1 MYKMLSDYCRTFDEK
16 LNLPLIN
23 RELDK
28 ELYLYVYET
37 IKSLE
42 VFDCVKILG
51 YSYNDKESDIRMQEY
66 QRTRMSGGNK
76 VKEDPIQIMNI
87 PENRVGEL
95 SIHYELS
102 IDTPQEDGTSKLMT
116 KRGTKNIL
124 IPLKDDEGYYTLK
137 GKRYIL
143 MYQLVDS
150 TTYNTANSVV
160 LKSIMPI
167 PLKRKVKHIHDVDRN
182 PYTVP
187 IYSTTIFKNEINM
200 MLLLFAKMGFIE
212 SLMYLS
218 ADKVITVTES
228 LGEDLDTF
236 IYFKVNQNL
245 FIRANRF
252 LFEDSQ
258 EIKSIVGMM
267 LDCMNNRTLITDVID
282 QNFWL
287 EKLGYQPNTQQPKF
301 KRDRAKN
308 LLLSADRM
316 MDMTTRRVLN
326 IAPDHKD
333 SMYSALRWMFMNYAD
348 LKNKQIMDITN
359 KRLRDNEY
367 IASLMTSE
375 LSSKLYRIMAAVRRP
390 ASRNLNTLEELFSF
404 RGDILINNLYNSG
417 LFKYDD
423 VVNDM
428 DFWNKLKY
436 TIKGPNS
443 QGGSSG
449 KTIATCQRGID
460 PSFIGRIDTNVVG
473 NSDPGA
479 TGILTPFIQTD
490 GLNISDKKEPEEKQF
505 ELLKIIEEAVQN
517 ENMYIENF
525 GIETYEDYSEL
536 IEKIYNTTAGCGIS
550 TKKEYSYDDPDE
562 SKASTSN
569 KKK

>member
-23 RELDK
+23 REIDK
-28 ELYLYVYET
+28 ELYLYVYEA

-42 VFDCVKILG
+42 VFECVKILG
-51 YSYNDKESDIRMQEY
+51 YTYNDKESDIRMQEY

-76 VKEDPIQIMNI
+76 VKDDPVQIMNI

-95 SIHYELS
+95 TIHYELS
-102 IDTPQEDGTSKLMT
+102 IDVPQEDKTTKLVT
-116 KRGTKNIL
+116 KRYNKNIL
-124 IPLKDDEGYYTLK
+124 IPLKDEDGYYTLK
-137 GKRYIL
+137 GKRYLL

-150 TTYNTANSVV
+150 TTYSTSNSVV

-182 PYTVP
+182 PFTVA

-200 MLLLFAKMGFIE
+200 LLLLFAKMGFLETLI
-212 SLMYLS
+212 YLS
-218 ADKVITVTES
+218 VDRVITMTDNMNNA
-228 LGEDLDTF
+228 DLDKYN
-236 IYFKVNQNL
+236 YFKVNQNL
-245 FIRANRF
+245 FIKVNRF
-252 LFEDSQ
+252 IFEESI
-258 EIKSIVGMM
+258 EVKSIVGML
-267 LDCMNNRTLITDVID
+267 LDCMNNRTLITDVVNH
-282 QNFWL
+282 NFWL

-367 IASLMTSE
+367 IASLMTNE
-375 LSSKLYRIMAAVRRP
+375 LSNSLYRVMSAVRRP

-436 TIKGPNS
+436 TINK
-443 QGGSSG
+443 
-449 KTIATCQRGID
+449 IVAYR
-460 PSFIGRIDTNVVG
+460 
-473 NSDPGA
+473 SDS
-479 TGILTPFIQTD
+479 I
-490 GLNISDKKEPEEKQF
+490 
-505 ELLKIIEEAVQN
+505 
-517 ENMYIENF
+517 
-525 GIETYEDYSEL
+525 
-536 IEKIYNTTAGCGIS
+536 
-550 TKKEYSYDDPDE
+550 
-562 SKASTSN
+562 
-569 KKK
+569 

>member
-1 MYKMLSDYCRTFDEK
+1 MYKMLSEYTRTFDEK

-28 ELYLYVYET
+28 DLHLYVYET

-42 VFDCVKILG
+42 VFECVKILG
-51 YSYNDKESDIRMQEY
+51 YTYNDKESDIRMQEY
-66 QRTRMSGGNK
+66 QRTRMLGGKK
-76 VKEDPIQIMNI
+76 VQEDPVHIMHI

-102 IDTPQEDGTSKLMT
+102 IDVKQDDGTTKLMT
-116 KRGTKNIL
+116 KRYTKNIL
-124 IPLKDDEGYYTLK
+124 IPLKDEDGYYTLK

-150 TTYNTANSVV
+150 TTYSTSNSVV

-167 PLKRKVKHIHDVDRN
+167 PLKRKVKHIYDVDRN
-182 PYTVP
+182 PFTVP

-200 MLLLFAKMGFIE
+200 MLLFFAKMGFIE

-218 ADKVITVTES
+218 VDRVITVTES
-228 LGEDLDTF
+228 LGEDLDSY

-252 LFEDSQ
+252 AFDESA
-258 EIKSIVGMM
+258 EVRSIVGMM
-267 LDCMNNRTLITDVID
+267 MDCMNNRTLITEVVDN
-282 QNFWL
+282 NFWL
-287 EKLGYQPNTQQPKF
+287 EKLGNQQNIQQPAF
-301 KRDRAKN
+301 KRAKARN

-333 SMYSALRWMFMNYAD
+333 SMYSALRWMFMNYND
-348 LKNKQIMDITN
+348 LKSKQIMDITN

-367 IASLMTSE
+367 IASLMTTE
-375 LSSKLYRIMAAVRRP
+375 LSRSLYRIMSKVRKP
-390 ASRNLNTLEELFSF
+390 QSRSLNTLEELFSF

-443 QGGSSG
+443 QGSSSSG

-460 PSFIGRIDTNVVG
+460 PSFVGRIDLNVVG
-473 NSDPGA
+473 NSDPGS
-479 TGILTPFIQTD
+479 TGILTPFIQTN
-490 GLNISDKKEPEEKQF
+490 GLNISDKREPEGKQF
-505 ELLKIIEEAVQN
+505 ELLKIIEEAVKN
-517 ENMYIENF
+517 ENTYIENF
-525 GIETYEDYSEL
+525 GIETYEEYSEL
-536 IEKIYNTTAGCGIS
+536 INKIYDTTAGCSIS
-550 TKKEYSYDDPDE
+550 VKRD
-562 SKASTSN
+562 
-569 KKK
+569 

>member
-1 MYKMLSDYCRTFDEK
+1 MYKFLSDYCRTFDDK

-28 ELYLYVYET
+28 DLYLYVYET

-42 VFDCVKILG
+42 VFECIKILG
-51 YSYNDKESDIRMQEY
+51 YTYIDKENDIKMQEY
-66 QRTRMSGGNK
+66 QRTRMVGGKK
-76 VKEDPIQIMNI
+76 VQEDPVQIMNI
-87 PENRVGEL
+87 PESRCGQL

-102 IDTPQEDGTSKLMT
+102 IDVKQEDGTVKMMT
-116 KRGTKNIL
+116 KRYTKNIL
-124 IPLKDDEGYYTLK
+124 IPLKDEDGYYTLK

-150 TTYNTANSVV
+150 TTYSTSNSVV

-167 PLKRKVKHIHDVDRN
+167 PLKRKVKHMHDVDRN
-182 PYTVP
+182 PYVVP
-187 IYSTTIFKNEINM
+187 VYSTTIFKNEINM
-200 MLLLFAKMGFIE
+200 IMLFFAKMGFLE
-212 SLMYLS
+212 TLTYLS
-218 ADKVITVTES
+218 VDRVITMTET
-228 LGEDLDTF
+228 LGDDLDKY
-236 IYFKVNQNL
+236 IYFRVNQSL
-245 FIRANRF
+245 FIRVNRF
-252 LFEDSQ
+252 VFEEST
-258 EIKSIVGMM
+258 EVKSIVGMM
-267 LDCMNNRTLITDVID
+267 LDCMNNRTTITNVVDI
-282 QNFWL
+282 NFWL
-287 EKLGYQPNTQQPKF
+287 EKLGNQQNIQQPAF
-301 KRDRAKN
+301 KRAKAKN

-333 SMYSALRWMFMNYAD
+333 SMYSALRWMFMNYND
-348 LKNKQIMDITN
+348 LKSKRIMDITN

-375 LSSKLYRIMAAVRRP
+375 LSKSLYRIMSKVRKP
-390 ASRNLNTLEELFSF
+390 QSRNLNTLEELFSF

-460 PSFIGRIDTNVVG
+460 PSFVGRIDLNVVG

-479 TGILTPFIQTD
+479 TGILTPFIDTY
-490 GLNISDKKEPEEKQF
+490 GLNISDKKEPETKQF
-505 ELLKIIEEAVQN
+505 ELLQIIEEAVRN
-517 ENMYIENF
+517 ENEYLENF
-525 GIETYEDYSEL
+525 GIETYEDYSNM
-536 IEKIYNTTAGCGIS
+536 IDKIYNTTAGCS
-550 TKKEYSYDDPDE
+550 VTTKKE
-562 SKASTSN
+562 
-569 KKK
+569 

>member
-1 MYKMLSDYCRTFDEK
+1 MYAFLSDYCRTFDDQ
-16 LNLPLIN
+16 LNMPLIN

-42 VFDCVKILG
+42 VFECIKILG
-51 YSYNDKESDIRMQEY
+51 YTYKDKYSEINMQEY
-66 QRTRMSGGNK
+66 QRTRMVGGKK
-76 VKEDPIQIMNI
+76 VLEEPVKVMPI
-87 PENRVGEL
+87 PESFVGEL

-102 IDTPQEDGTSKLMT
+102 IDVKQEDGSTKIMSKRYT
-116 KRGTKNIL
+116 KKIL
-124 IPLKDDEGYYTLK
+124 IPLKDEDGYYMLK

-150 TTYNTANSVV
+150 TTYSTTNSVV

-182 PYTVP
+182 QYIVP

-200 MLLLFAKMGFIE
+200 MLLFFAKMGFLE
-212 SLMYLS
+212 SLKYLS
-218 ADKVITVTES
+218 VDKAIFVS
-228 LGEDLDTF
+228 DNMSDDLDKY
-236 IYFKVNQNL
+236 IYFRINNGLYIKVNR
-245 FIRANRF
+245 FIFN
-252 LFEDSQ
+252 ESN
-258 EIKSIVGMM
+258 EVKSIVGMM
-267 LDCMNNRTLITDVID
+267 LDCMNNRTVISNVTDI
-282 QNFWL
+282 NFWL
-287 EKLGYQPNTQQPKF
+287 EKLGNQQNIQQPAF
-301 KRDRAKN
+301 KRAKAKN

-333 SMYSALRWMFMNYAD
+333 SMYSALRWMFMNYNE
-348 LKNKQIMDITN
+348 LKSKRIMDITN

-367 IASLMTSE
+367 IASLMTNE
-375 LSSKLYRIMAAVRRP
+375 LSKSLYRIMNKVRKP
-390 ASRNLNTLEELFSF
+390 QSRNLNTLEELFSF

-460 PSFIGRIDTNVVG
+460 PSFVGRIDLNVVG

-479 TGILTPFIQTD
+479 TGILVPFIKTY
-490 GLNISDKKEPEEKQF
+490 GLNISDKKEPETKQF
-505 ELLKIIEEAVQN
+505 ELLQIIEEAARN
-517 ENMYIENF
+517 EHEYIENF
-525 GIETYEDYSEL
+525 GIETYDDYSEL
-536 IEKIYNTTAGCGIS
+536 IDKIYNTTAGCNIT
-550 TKKEYSYDDPDE
+550 TKKE
-562 SKASTSN
+562 
-569 KKK
+569 

>member
-1 MYKMLSDYCRTFDEK
+1 MYKFLSEYTRTFDEK

-28 ELYLYVYET
+28 DLHLYVYET

-42 VFDCVKILG
+42 VFECVKILG
-51 YSYNDKESDIRMQEY
+51 YTYNDKESDIRMQEY
-66 QRTRMSGGNK
+66 QRTRMLGGKK
-76 VKEDPIQIMNI
+76 VQEDPVHIMHI

-102 IDTPQEDGTSKLMT
+102 IDVKQDDGTTKLMT
-116 KRGTKNIL
+116 KRYTKNIL
-124 IPLKDDEGYYTLK
+124 IPLKDEDGYYTLK

-150 TTYNTANSVV
+150 TTYSTSNSVV

-167 PLKRKVKHIHDVDRN
+167 PLKRKAKHIYDVDRN
-182 PYTVP
+182 PFTVP

-200 MLLLFAKMGFIE
+200 MLLFFAKMGFIE

-218 ADKVITVTES
+218 VDRVITVTES
-228 LGEDLDTF
+228 LGEDLDSY

-252 LFEDSQ
+252 AFDESA
-258 EIKSIVGMM
+258 EVRSIVGMM
-267 LDCMNNRTLITDVID
+267 MDCMNNRTLITEVVDN
-282 QNFWL
+282 NFWL
-287 EKLGYQPNTQQPKF
+287 EKLGNQQNIQQPAF
-301 KRDRAKN
+301 KRAKARN

-333 SMYSALRWMFMNYAD
+333 SMYSALRWMFMNYND
-348 LKNKQIMDITN
+348 LKSKQIMDITN

-367 IASLMTSE
+367 IASLMTTE
-375 LSSKLYRIMAAVRRP
+375 LSRSLYRIMSKVRKP
-390 ASRNLNTLEELFSF
+390 QSRSLNTLEELFSF

-443 QGGSSG
+443 QGSSSSG

-460 PSFIGRIDTNVVG
+460 PSFVGRIDLNVVG
-473 NSDPGA
+473 NSDPGS
-479 TGILTPFIQTD
+479 TGILTPFIQTN
-490 GLNISDKKEPEEKQF
+490 GLNISDKGEPEGKQF
-505 ELLKIIEEAVQN
+505 ELLKIIEEAVKN
-517 ENMYIENF
+517 ENTYIENF
-525 GIETYEDYSEL
+525 GIETYEEYSEL
-536 IEKIYNTTAGCGIS
+536 INKIYDTTAGCSIS
-550 TKKEYSYDDPDE
+550 VKRD
-562 SKASTSN
+562 
-569 KKK
+569 